1 MKVNYQYASP
11 SMCVNKGEE
20 TILGLSPDLSRDEKV
35 SFLGKLK
42 HPLIFRDAML
52 MLREIVISD
61 ARIKKKERV
70 EFFEWLENEIERRI
84 LKHEQYL
91 PGVRENLNKNI
102 SGLLNTLD
110 ENNSRISKFIDIKNN
125 LKKEIDNHDIWKD
138 YYKIERDFW
147 KFIKDR
153 DLDLW
158 FVLDPVIT
166 VHPDQVSFEAFS
178 IDESTYGCL
187 SIDMEEFELLQK
199 PELGT
204 TNIDFSSKLAKEIER
219 FRTYNEVQL
228 SVNPEGF
235 TVDTGIIPE
244 HMEKKIDLPETWIKG
259 FNQVSS
265 AASLGGTNI
274 ELSPTDIYD
283 ICSLLR
289 RHKEQKSPRYMKW
302 ILAPQEPV
310 KIIFEP
316 FGSEMTLKAIYNG
329 EKYREEKIW
338 GRRRWLVIEK
348 IIPLAKSFKVR
359 LLGFGMPQ
367 FITADLGTMK
377 MTIGFSSWSSND
389 WVKGTALNIL
399 GGFIGDGNYDK
410 VYNLLKEKRC
420 LSMESIYDYLKTDSN
435 AKDKAEIKAGVGML
449 LKRGEGYFDAI
460 NDTVRFRKLCN
471 EPIPKELYE
480 TTEIEFK
487 VKEFMNEGMDNF
499 SVGVKE
505 NNEFIFKHSFK
516 MPNSKYKNWKFR
528 GTEDYNREH
537 DLTETRLEID
547 EDGQIS
553 KVKCK
558 CREFNR
564 GPRNISA
571 PCAHILALYLI
582 SSKFT
587 RLQLEKD
594 REYKIN
600 DIMESLL

>member
-1 MKVNYQYASP
+1 
-11 SMCVNKGEE
+11 MCVNQGEE
-20 TILGLSPDLSRDEKV
+20 TVLGLSPDLSRDEKV

-61 ARIKKKERV
+61 MSTKKKERI
-70 EFFEWLENEIERRI
+70 EFFEWFDSEIERRI

-91 PGVRENLNKNI
+91 PSVRENLNKDMND
-102 SGLLNTLD
+102 LLGKLD
-110 ENNSRISKFIDIKNN
+110 EKSSDIAKLIDIKNN
-125 LKKEIDNHDIWKD
+125 LKKEIDNHDVWKD
-138 YYKIERDFW
+138 YYKLERDFW

-178 IDESTYGCL
+178 LDESTYGCL

-199 PELGT
+199 PGLGT
-204 TNIDFSSKLAKEIER
+204 TNIDFSAKLAKEIER

-235 TVDTGIIPE
+235 TVDSGIIPE

-265 AASLGGTNI
+265 AATLGGTDI
-274 ELSPTDIYD
+274 ELSPIDIYD
-283 ICSLLR
+283 ICSFLR

-302 ILAPQEPV
+302 ILEPKKPV

-316 FGSEMTLKAIYNG
+316 FGKELTLKAIYNG
-329 EKYREEKIW
+329 EKYKEEKIW
-338 GRRRWLVIEK
+338 GRRRWLVVEK
-348 IIPLAKSFKVR
+348 IIPLAKSFTVR

-377 MTIGFSSWSSND
+377 MTIGFSAWSSND
-389 WVKGTALNIL
+389 WVKGTAFNIL
-399 GGFIGDGNYDK
+399 GGFIGEGNYDK
-410 VYNLLKEKRC
+410 VYKLMKEKRY
-420 LSMESIYDYLKTDSN
+420 LSLDSIYDNLKGDSKVTN
-435 AKDKAEIKAGVGML
+435 KAGLGML
-449 LKRGEGYFDAI
+449 LKRGEGYFDLI
-460 NDTVRFRKLCN
+460 NNTVRFRKLCN
-471 EPIPKELYE
+471 EPIAKELYE
-480 TTEIEFK
+480 TTEMEFK
-487 VKEFMNEGMDNF
+487 AQEHMREGMDNF
-499 SVGVKE
+499 SASLGDSD
-505 NNEFIFKHSFK
+505 EFIFNHSFK
-516 MPNSKYKNWKFR
+516 MPNPKYKHWKFR
-528 GTEDYNREH
+528 GSEDYNREH
-537 DLTETRLEID
+537 DLTETQLIID
-547 EDGQIS
+547 EEGQIS

-558 CREFNR
+558 CKEFNK

-582 SSKFT
+582 SVKFT
-587 RLQLEKD
+587 RLKLEKG